1 MLLELLMPYL
11 KNLTNLNQNNM
22 KVLTQEELQQ
32 EALSLSIEI
41 NIINKE
47 IKKLLSKRDRRKA
60 KLKVILHTAFNQ
72 VEMEFD

>member
-1 MLLELLMPYL
+1 
-11 KNLTNLNQNNM
+11 M

-47 IKKLLSKRDRRKA
+47 IKKLLSKRDRRKS